1 MQYKVGDS
9 MTLPEAIDVATDI
22 LLSSSK
28 QEDRTKVTVP
38 TEVLYVL
45 VTELLSFNENKE
57 E

>member
-1 MQYKVGDS
+1 

-22 LLSSSK
+22 LLGSSK
-28 QEDRTKVTVP
+28 QVDRTKVTVP

-45 VTELLSFNENKE
+45 VTELLSFDENKE

>member
-1 MQYKVGDS
+1 MLGDT

-22 LLSSSK
+22 LLGSSK

-38 TEVLYVL
+38 TEALYVL
-45 VTELLSFNENKE
+45 VTELLSFDENKE